1 MTRQLVMQSQVTDGI
16 IKVTVP
22 YSNASIKQ
30 LLVLGVQGVLETLV
44 MLACVEDSSA
54 HLERC
59 VIHLEMLDTH
69 GYRYKVNVCAKHKM
83 CKA

>member
-1 MTRQLVMQSQVTDGI
+1 MQSQVTDGI

-54 HLERC
+54 HLE
-59 VIHLEMLDTH
+59 
-69 GYRYKVNVCAKHKM
+69 
-83 CKA
+83 